1 MLVTLHVAFF
11 LTFRRLLILWI
22 IASCWVNYVIMYY
35 EIPGLSNKWF
45 ESYLADFKQFV
56 LINGYASSISSIV
69 CGVTQSSFLGVLTI
83 STLHE

>member
-1 MLVTLHVAFF
+1 
-11 LTFRRLLILWI
+11 
-22 IASCWVNYVIMYY
+22 MYY
-35 EIPGLSNKWF
+35 EIPGLSSKWF

-56 LINGYASSISSIV
+56 LINGYASSISGIV